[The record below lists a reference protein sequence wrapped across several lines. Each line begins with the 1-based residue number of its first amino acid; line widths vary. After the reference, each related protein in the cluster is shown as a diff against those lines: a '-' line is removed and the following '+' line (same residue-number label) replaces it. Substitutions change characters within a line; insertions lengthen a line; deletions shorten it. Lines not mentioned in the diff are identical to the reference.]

1 MIRIIKNP
9 EPDWLLK
16 RKRHASPRGKRSF
29 SYDDLSDRER
39 ILLREALIEEQG
51 GLCCYCGRRIDTD
64 NSHNEH
70 FRPQSS
76 YPDLAVNYENLHAS
90 CIRETKLNDILH
102 CGHGKKDKFDET
114 RCVSPLEC
122 DCEERFLYTLE
133 GEILPKDKND
143 EKAKYMIELLKLN
156 AGPLLGRRK
165 TVLAL
170 VLPLD
175 LLDDMSSDELEKL
188 RSAYLERDENGC
200 FQEFKQVLSRYI
212 DQNTPVRAS

>member
-1 MIRIIKNP
+1 MKISTLP
-9 EPDWLLK
+9 VL
-16 RKRHASPRGKRSF
+16 
-29 SYDDLSDRER
+29 
-39 ILLREALIEEQG
+39 
-51 GLCCYCGRRIDTD
+51 GRP
-64 NSHNEH
+64 NSK
-70 FRPQSS
+70 
-76 YPDLAVNYENLHAS
+76 
-90 CIRETKLNDILH
+90 I
-102 CGHGKKDKFDET
+102 
-114 RCVSPLEC
+114 
-122 DCEERFLYTLE
+122 
-133 GEILPKDKND
+133 

>member
-16 RKRHASPRGKRSF
+16 RKKHANSMGRGSL
-29 SYDDLSDRER
+29 SYDDLSDQDR
-39 ILLREALIEEQG
+39 ILLRESLIEEQG
-51 GLCCYCGRRIDTD
+51 DLCCYCGRRINTN

-76 YPDLAVNYENLHAS
+76 YPGLAMYYENLHAS
-90 CIRETKLNDILH
+90 CIRQTKPNDILH
-102 CGHGKKDKFDET
+102 CGHSKKDNFDEA

-156 AGPLLGRRK
+156 ASPLLGRRK
-165 TVLAL
+165 TLLAQ
-170 VLPLD
+170 VLPPG
-175 LLDDMSSDELEKL
+175 LLDNMSSDELQKL

-212 DQNTPVRAS
+212 DQNMPVYAP